1 MQRCKNIQTHRQS
14 DGTPAVS
21 RANNLFRHNMAFT
34 FSPAFVFFF
43 LCDLSVYASSTWVHV
58 TVLSVRLSLQ
68 AAAFRAQSTMKMETL
83 LKLLK
88 STTRVFVSATP
99 HKPLPR
105 YNFQVTAEGYMLW
118 GVSGTPSVE
127 EILLYVIKCSVIL
140 HIKAEPWRLVLGTY
154 LACSTSSDFSM
165 SYFLSQIISSMY
177 I

>member
-1 MQRCKNIQTHRQS
+1 MHFNAHTHKMQRCKNIQTHRQS

-68 AAAFRAQSTMKMETL
+68 AAAFRAQSTMKMKTI
-83 LKLLK
+83 LKLK
-88 STTRVFVSATP
+88 STTGIFVSATA

-105 YNFQVTAEGYMLW
+105 YNFQVTAEGYMPW

-127 EILLYVIKCSVIL
+127 EIPLYVIKCNIAYQSRTMEV
-140 HIKAEPWRLVLGTY
+140 GTGY
-154 LACSTSSDFSM
+154 IFSM
-165 SYFLSQIISSMY
+165 
-177 I
+177 